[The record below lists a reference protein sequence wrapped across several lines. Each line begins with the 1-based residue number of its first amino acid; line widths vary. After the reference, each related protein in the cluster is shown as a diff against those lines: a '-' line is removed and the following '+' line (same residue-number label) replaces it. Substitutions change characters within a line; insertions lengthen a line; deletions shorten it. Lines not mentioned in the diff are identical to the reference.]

1 MSEDVAGLTA
11 TFGFAALA
19 LYFAWRSGYR
29 AKAWDVVF
37 VLGLLGTL
45 LVAGGISRVLLIT

>member
-29 AKAWDVVF
+29 EKAWDVVF
-37 VLGLLGTL
+37 VLGLLG
-45 LVAGGISRVLLIT
+45 VLLIAGGAARVLVIT